1 MPAPEQ
7 PSPLVL
13 GANAIINGQFYAA
26 GSAVPYASEADLPEN
41 LKPFVATGDE
51 TPFKPSE
58 RKYLR
63 HAAALA
69 SSSTEA
75 RDNRRRKGLGAA
87 GLLFWAAAPCQV
99 RAGAARA
106 SLLNAASL

>member
-13 GANAIINGQFYAA
+13 SANAIINGQFYAA

-58 RKYLR
+58 RNIYDMPPPLLR
-63 HAAALA
+63 QARKLETIAAEKAWARRGFCFGRRPRVKFVLARLAL
-69 SSSTEA
+69 
-75 RDNRRRKGLGAA
+75 
-87 GLLFWAAAPCQV
+87 PC
-99 RAGAARA
+99 
-106 SLLNAASL
+106 